1 MSESVMFPKVIG
13 QAKAKKKLSF
23 YIKNFN
29 SSYILPHLLFIAPKG
44 CGKTLMAEETAKL
57 LKLRGADK
65 HKPSYT
71 VNCAGIKNLKGFCQ
85 QMLALQADNTHF
97 TLIFDEA
104 SELPK
109 DVTMGMLTMLNPN
122 DENRNRFTYGDYV
135 IDIDFKRHTFMF
147 ATTEADK
154 LFHALQDRCTR
165 IDLEDYN
172 YDELGA
178 IVALSLKKVNFQGG
192 VLPDIA
198 STLRG
203 NARAAKKAATDIVS
217 YIKGKIMS
225 GALESSDSIPFT
237 NKDWCYFKK
246 MLSINPLGLNEIEI
260 RLLRVLQENG
270 SCTLTKIAAT
280 LMLTKTA
287 VQKDFEMFLQKQN
300 LMSIDGQR
308 SITNKGIKYLR
319 DLDEPVKLD
328 IKIDRKVLS

>member
-1 MSESVMFPKVIG
+1 MSEKVMFPKVIG
-13 QAKAKKKLSF
+13 QTKAKKKLSF
-23 YIKNFN
+23 YVENYL

-57 LKLRGADK
+57 LKLKGGER

-85 QMLALQADNTHF
+85 QLLALQADNTHF

-109 DVTMGMLTMLNPN
+109 DVTMGLLTMLNPN
-122 DENRNRFTYGDYV
+122 DDTRNRFTFGDYV

-178 IVALSLKKVNFQGG
+178 IVALSLKRVNFQDG
-192 VLPDIA
+192 VLPEIA

-203 NARAAKKAATDIVS
+203 NARAAKKVAVDIAS
-217 YIKGKIMS
+217 YIKGKIAA
-225 GALESSDSIPFT
+225 GELERSDSIPFGRA
-237 NKDWCYFKK
+237 DWDYFKK
-246 MLSINPLGLNEIEI
+246 MLGINPLGLNEIEI

-308 SITNKGIKYLR
+308 SITNKGIEYLR
-319 DLDEPVKLD
+319 DLNKELD
-328 IKIDRKVLS
+328 VSIERKVLK

>member
-1 MSESVMFPKVIG
+1 MFPKVIG
-13 QAKAKKKLSF
+13 QTKAKKKLSF
-23 YIKNFN
+23 YIKNFS

-57 LKLRGADK
+57 LKLKGSEQ

-71 VNCAGIKNLKGFCQ
+71 VNCAGIKNLKGFAQ
-85 QMLALQADNTHF
+85 QFIALQADNTHF

-109 DVTMGMLTMLNPN
+109 DVTMALLTMLNPN
-122 DENRNRFTYGDYV
+122 DDNRNRFTFGDYV
-135 IDIDFKRHTFMF
+135 IDVDFKRHTFMF

-165 IDLEDYN
+165 IDLEDYTH
-172 YDELGA
+172 DELGA
-178 IVALSLKKVNFQGG
+178 IVGLSLKRVSFQDG
-192 VLPDIA
+192 VLPEIA

-203 NARAAKKAATDIVS
+203 NARAAKKIAVDIAS
-217 YIKGKIMS
+217 YIKGKIAS
-225 GALESSDSIPFT
+225 GNIERSDSIPFKR
-237 NKDWCYFKK
+237 KDWEYFKK
-246 MLSINPLGLNEIEI
+246 VLGINPLGLNEIEI

-308 SITNKGIKYLR
+308 SITNKGIEYLR
-319 DLDEPVKLD
+319 ELGEELN
-328 IKIDRKVLS
+328 IKIKRKELA

>member
-1 MSESVMFPKVIG
+1 MMI
-13 QAKAKKKLSF
+13 
-23 YIKNFN
+23 
-29 SSYILPHLLFIAPKG
+29 
-44 CGKTLMAEETAKL
+44 TA
-57 LKLRGADK
+57 
-65 HKPSYT
+65 
-71 VNCAGIKNLKGFCQ
+71 I
-85 QMLALQADNTHF
+85 
-97 TLIFDEA
+97 
-104 SELPK
+104 
-109 DVTMGMLTMLNPN
+109 
-122 DENRNRFTYGDYV
+122 
-135 IDIDFKRHTFMF
+135 

-165 IDLEDYN
+165 VDLEDYN

-178 IVALSLKKVNFQGG
+178 IVALSLKRVEFQGG
-192 VLPDIA
+192 LLPEIA

-203 NARAAKKAATDIVS
+203 NARAAKKAAVDIAS
-217 YIKGKIMS
+217 YIKGKIAS
-225 GALESSDSIPFT
+225 GALERTEKIPFKR
-237 NKDWCYFKK
+237 KDWDYFKS
-246 MLSINPLGLNEIEI
+246 MLGINPLGLNEIEI

-319 DLDEPVKLD
+319 DLDVKPIKLD